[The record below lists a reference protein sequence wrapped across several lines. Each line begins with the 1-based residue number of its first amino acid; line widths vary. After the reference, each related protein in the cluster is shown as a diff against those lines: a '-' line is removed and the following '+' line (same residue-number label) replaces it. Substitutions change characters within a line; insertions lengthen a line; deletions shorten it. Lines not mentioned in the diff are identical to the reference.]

1 LFQFYKQ
8 RKGEKKGGFSEKNT
22 NLRKQ
27 HMLSSFPVNNIRSS
41 KIKTKKS
48 GKKISS
54 TANLINI
61 KIEIKPKKIKLVMN
75 KKKTQTNLSKPH
87 QLYCSEK
94 LIDKGAEN
102 VPENSCK
109 FFKSGIKKTSRSI

>member
-1 LFQFYKQ
+1 
-8 RKGEKKGGFSEKNT
+8 
-22 NLRKQ
+22 
-27 HMLSSFPVNNIRSS
+27 MLSSFPVNNIRSS

-75 KKKTQTNLSKPH
+75 LKK
-87 QLYCSEK
+87 
-94 LIDKGAEN
+94 
-102 VPENSCK
+102 NSNQP
-109 FFKSGIKKTSRSI
+109 I